1 MSQSSLC
8 RVLTEIGLMA
18 TLLLMVVSLLVG
30 EVVRTSRG
38 VARGEVLMLVLAVP
52 QGMGIGSAAEVKLEL
67 WRVGEAWVGSLAS
80 WG

>member
-1 MSQSSLC
+1 
-8 RVLTEIGLMA
+8 MA
-18 TLLLMVVSLLVG
+18 TLLLMIVSLLVG

-52 QGMGIGSAAEVKLEL
+52 QGMGIGSAAEVQVEL
-67 WRVGEAWVGSLAS
+67 GRGGEAWVGSLAS